1 MQNSSKQDSNVYFSL
16 LNISLEVCNNPNS
29 LNSPPLGVK
38 QSSLLLFFCTDTILF
53 PKKINTNF
61 QLDQRLKVSLV
72 SQWIPK
78 NSTEKPFES
87 QFHYTKLVSHVK
99 TPNSTKLEDQLH
111 RRSQLVSLR
120 GELFLIIFK
129 KKKRKK
135 EKQKVDIDQ
144 HLCTY
149 STPCS
154 RMQGYF
160 ILW

>member
-1 MQNSSKQDSNVYFSL
+1 MWRWKFNNPSKT
-16 LNISLEVCNNPNS
+16 ISL
-29 LNSPPLGVK
+29 PLGIK
-38 QSSLLLFFCTDTILF
+38 QSFWLHFFSAQTQYITSKGKKTQILNW
-53 PKKINTNF
+53 I
-61 QLDQRLKVSLV
+61 RLKVTLP
-72 SQWIPK
+72 SQRIPK
-78 NSTEKPFES
+78 NSTEKPSES
-87 QFHYTKLVSHVK
+87 QLHYIKLVSHVRLPIPSDWK
-99 TPNSTKLEDQLH
+99 INLLWG
-111 RRSQLVSLR
+111 VS
-120 GELFLIIFK
+120 GFHWGKIILK

>member
-1 MQNSSKQDSNVYFSL
+1 MWAWKFNNSNNTTSL
-16 LNISLEVCNNPNS
+16 
-29 LNSPPLGVK
+29 PLGIK
-38 QSSLLLFFCTDTILF
+38 QSFWLHFFFLHRHNILL
-53 PKKINTNF
+53 PKGEKNTQIFNWI
-61 QLDQRLKVSLV
+61 RLKVYLP
-72 SQWIPK
+72 SQRIPK
-78 NSTEKPFES
+78 NSTEKPSES
-87 QFHYTKLVSHVK
+87 QLHYITLVSHVRLPIPSDWK
-99 TPNSTKLEDQLH
+99 INLLGG
-111 RRSQLVSLR
+111 VSGFHW
-120 GELFLIIFK
+120 GEIILK

>member
-1 MQNSSKQDSNVYFSL
+1 MSD
-16 LNISLEVCNNPNS
+16 
-29 LNSPPLGVK
+29 
-38 QSSLLLFFCTDTILF
+38 
-53 PKKINTNF
+53 
-61 QLDQRLKVSLV
+61 
-72 SQWIPK
+72 
-78 NSTEKPFES
+78 S
-87 QFHYTKLVSHVK
+87 QFHQTGGSIYSEESVGFTVGK
-99 TPNSTKLEDQLH
+99 
-111 RRSQLVSLR
+111 
-120 GELFLIIFK
+120 IIFK

>member
-1 MQNSSKQDSNVYFSL
+1 MWAWKFNNSSKNFSSTWDKTIL
-16 LNISLEVCNNPNS
+16 WLHF
-29 LNSPPLGVK
+29 
-38 QSSLLLFFCTDTILF
+38 FFCTDTIYYF
-53 PKKINTNF
+53 QRGGKNTQIFNWI
-61 QLDQRLKVSLV
+61 RLKVSLP
-72 SQWIPK
+72 SQRIPK
-78 NSTEKPFES
+78 NSTEKPSES
-87 QFHYTKLVSHVK
+87 QLHYITLVSHVRLPIPSDWK
-99 TPNSTKLEDQLH
+99 INL
-111 RRSQLVSLR
+111 LVGVIGFHW
-120 GELFLIIFK
+120 GEIILK